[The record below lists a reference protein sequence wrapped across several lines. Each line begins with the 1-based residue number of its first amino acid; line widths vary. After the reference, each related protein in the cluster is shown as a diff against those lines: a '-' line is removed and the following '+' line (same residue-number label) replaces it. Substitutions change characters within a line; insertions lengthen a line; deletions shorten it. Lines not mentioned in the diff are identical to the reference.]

1 MLVLVGTVKTSNRI
15 IKEMI
20 AIIQSY
26 GKSSLSLKFQVVNQV
41 WLYIGQLLF
50 NILVLV
56 GAVKMSDRII
66 LRDDGL

>member
-26 GKSSLSLKFQVVNQV
+26 GKSSLSLKFKVVNQV
-41 WLYIGQLLF
+41 WSYIGQLLF

>member
-1 MLVLVGTVKTSNRI
+1 
-15 IKEMI
+15 MI
-20 AIIQSY
+20 D
-26 GKSSLSLKFQVVNQV
+26 VNAAGNKV